1 MASQPSLIVA
11 VTNDRAHGSLA
22 GATAGNTVSG
32 MNDAQRARLA
42 SLRDRYGERGMDVH
56 GFEGGDNQLHV
67 IVYGR
72 ITGAEVAVHTIAL
85 DGHVTE
91 DEESESASPSDAVRA
106 EE

>member
-1 MASQPSLIVA
+1 VA
-11 VTNDRAHGSLA
+11 GEQYV
-22 GATAGNTVSG
+22 VE

-56 GFEGGDNQLHV
+56 GFDADDNKLHV

-72 ITGAEVAVHTIAL
+72 ITGAEIAVHTIAL
-85 DGHVTE
+85 DGHMIE
-91 DEESESASPSDAVRA
+91 DEQSESASTSDAVRP

>member
-1 MASQPSLIVA
+1 
-11 VTNDRAHGSLA
+11 
-22 GATAGNTVSG
+22 VSG

-56 GFEGGDNQLHV
+56 GFDGGDNKIHV

-72 ITGAEVAVHTIAL
+72 ITGAEVAVHTITL

-91 DEESESASPSDAVRA
+91 DDQPESASPRDAVRA